1 MLCAFLCNWIER
13 GQICVFEGKSSVS
26 SFFFLFEAKKRRF
39 FTFKKHIFGKSF
51 FLSLFLFISG
61 TARAR
66 RTGGGEEEEEEEE
79 RVRLLVHLLLRRRP
93 KHR

>member
-1 MLCAFLCNWIER
+1 MYAFLCNWIER
-13 GQICVFEGKSSVS
+13 GQICVFEFIFFFFSRQKKDVS
-26 SFFFLFEAKKRRF
+26 SHLKNTSLAKV
-39 FTFKKHIFGKSF
+39 S

-66 RTGGGEEEEEEEE
+66 RTGGGEEEEEE

>member
-1 MLCAFLCNWIER
+1 VFL
-13 GQICVFEGKSSVS
+13 S

-66 RTGGGEEEEEEEE
+66 RTGGGEEEEEEE